1 MIRRPPRSTLFPY
14 TTLFRSLALVPQ
26 LAVALEAVGVE
37 RVDVAIAEVPHEQAP
52 ADGPEIGR
60 REREPPRRVE
70 SPARSHATQ
79 PVAFGVEGIHEAMT
93 LAGDVVV
100 LVGVLK
106 RVGYVDRAPQEPD
119 SEGGVTRRKVGV
131 GEPAQQLM
139 EPGVEHVH
147 GTRVEVGG
155 VETVAGCGARDGQPL
170 IDRTPGRVVHADN
183 RLGGRHCRVPARNSA
198 VLDRKSTRLNS
209 SHLVISYAV

>member
-1 MIRRPPRSTLFPY
+1 ME
-14 TTLFRSLALVPQ
+14 LALLPQ
-26 LAVALEAVGVE
+26 LTVALEAVGYE
-37 RVDVAIAEVPHEQAP
+37 LVDVAIAEVPHEQVST
-52 ADGPEIGR
+52 DDPEIGR

-79 PVAFGVEGIHEAMT
+79 QVAFGVEGIHEAMT

-131 GEPAQQLM
+131 GEPAQHLM

-147 GTRVEVGG
+147 GTRVEVGS
-155 VETVAGCGARDGQPL
+155 VETVARSEE
-170 IDRTPGRVVHADN
+170 RRV
-183 RLGGRHCRVPARNSA
+183 
-198 VLDRKSTRLNS
+198 
-209 SHLVISYAV
+209 